1 MDDVKDRIINLLGPK
16 NDLLLEQLKD
26 LRKQCSSF
34 KDFEQG
40 IITSQIPVPIE
51 NRNKLFILLSLL
63 LKDVLS
69 ELKPANVDNMIETIA
84 RTELKLKNPDD
95 VSNVKDFVLDIL
107 KKSQNESGFKTQ
119 MDALESGFTSSAL
132 SQLYS
137 VYSKKN
143 MVTSVPKTVVENTL
157 LSTVKKETPDDD
169 DISLHIPNK
178 VPEWNYL
185 SDVSDLIKPEEASET
200 GYKIDDK
207 PVRDHIYIATVKR
220 ILSFGCFVRILNVKQ
235 SNCEGLIHI
244 SELPNGDKSQRPIDM
259 IHENQRVYVKVIKI
273 HSNGK
278 ISLTMKNIDQIN
290 GILLAPREFEGERR
304 SRRDTR
310 DDNQGPA
317 KKFNI
322 NKRRLTSP
330 ERWEIRQLIASGA
343 ASIDD
348 YPELNESKERFEEG
362 SSSMKAEE
370 TNKDLDIELNMDD
383 KPSFLKNEKS
393 LGLKKFE
400 MPKIVKVP
408 RSSMNRVAMNGSE
421 TMKQHREEKIQK
433 KRSIEQQI
441 RQKRGLDDPT
451 KNKQEVKRE
460 IEDLKKQLTVTAWE
474 QRRQRE
480 QISFGK
486 QTSSPLSKQ
495 RMSLPVFKMRNE
507 LVQSVKDNQF
517 LIIVGETGSGKTTQ
531 ITQYLNEEGF
541 SDYGII
547 GCTQPRRVAAVSVA
561 KRVAEEMDCRLGEEV
576 GYTIR
581 FEEKSS
587 PRTRIKYMTDGMLQR
602 EALLDPLMSKYSVI
616 MLDEAHERTVAT
628 DILFALLK
636 QAADKRPELKVIVTS
651 ATLNSAKF
659 SEYFN
664 DCPII
669 NIPGKTFPVEVLY
682 SQTPQMDYI
691 EASLD
696 CVMDIHINNGP
707 GDILVFLTGQEE
719 IDSCCEI
726 LYERVK
732 TLGDAISELL
742 ILPVYS
748 ALPSEVQ
755 SKIFEPT
762 PEGSRKVVFAT
773 NIAETSITIDGI
785 YYVID
790 PGFSKVNTYNPRTGM
805 EQLVVCPISQAQAN
819 QRKGR
824 AGRTGPGKCYRLY
837 TESAFYNEMLPNSIP
852 DIQRQNL
859 SNTIL
864 MLKAMGI
871 NDLLNFDFMDP
882 PPRSLMIYALN
893 ELYNLEALD
902 TEGFITKLGQRMSQF
917 PMDPTLSRSLLA
929 SVTNECSDEMITI
942 ISMLSVQNVFYRPRD
957 KQQIADS
964 KKAKFHHPYGDHL
977 TLLNVFTQWDL
988 AGRSDQFCEINFLHA
1003 RHLKRANDVRSQ
1015 ITRIFNQNHIPIAK
1029 CYGDPDLIRKTLV
1042 TGFFMN
1048 AAKRDSEVGYK
1059 TILGDTVVGIHPS
1072 SSLCG
1077 KEYDYVIYHSLILT
1091 SREYM
1096 SQVTCINA
1104 EWLIECA
1111 PHFYKAID
1119 DNSRSKK
1126 KAKIAPLH
1134 NRFSKDQNSWRLS
1147 SIRQS
1152 REKALGIKR

>member
-1 MDDVKDRIINLLGPK
+1 MDGVKDKII
-16 NDLLLEQLKD
+16 DLIGTKDVSVLEQIKD
-26 LRKQCSSF
+26 IRKGCSSF
-34 KDFEQG
+34 KDFEQQMAASK
-40 IITSQIPVPIE
+40 TQVPAW
-51 NRNKLFILLSLL
+51 RLNKLFILLSLFM
-63 LKDVLS
+63 KDVLNGP
-69 ELKPANVDNMIETIA
+69 LPPTIDGQIQA
-84 RTELKLKNPDD
+84 LVKTELQLQNPQDI
-95 VSNVKDFVLDIL
+95 SNVKDFVLDIL
-107 KKSQNESGFKTQ
+107 KKSQDEKDFKTQ
-119 MDALESGFTSSAL
+119 MDELESGLNSNVL

-137 VYSKKN
+137 LYTTKKVQTL
-143 MVTSVPKTVVENTL
+143 VTEANTENKVFPLVKTEPL
-157 LSTVKKETPDDD
+157 DDA

-178 VPEWNYL
+178 APEWNNL
-185 SDVSDLIKPEEASET
+185 SDMSDLVKKEIQSVRSQ
-200 GYKIDDK
+200 IDVS
-207 PVRDHIYIATVKR
+207 PLLDHIYIGTIKR
-220 ILSFGCFVRILNVKQ
+220 IMPFGCFVKILNVKQ
-235 SNCEGLIHI
+235 RNCEGLVHI
-244 SELPNGDKSQRPIDM
+244 SELPMRDRSNKPIDL
-259 IHENQRVYVKVIKI
+259 IRENQKVYVQVIKI
-273 HSNGK
+273 HPNGK
-278 ISLTMKNIDQIN
+278 ISLTMKNIDQNN
-290 GILLAPREFEGERR
+290 GKVESTRGSEQEVRGRKEL
-304 SRRDTR
+304 R
-310 DDNQGPA
+310 DDQGLVQ
-317 KKFNI
+317 KKFST

-348 YPELNESKERFEEG
+348 YPELNENKESAERN
-362 SSSMKAEE
+362 SSTLNAD
-370 TNKDLDIELNMDD
+370 NADIDVELNVDD
-383 KPSFLKNEKS
+383 KPAFLKNEKS
-393 LGLKKFE
+393 LGMKKFE

-421 TMKQHREEKIQK
+421 TMKEHREEKLQK
-433 KRSIEQQI
+433 KRNIEQQI
-441 RQKRGLDDPT
+441 REKRALDDPT
-451 KNKQEVKRE
+451 KNSQEIKKE

-474 QRRQRE
+474 QRRQKE
-480 QISFGK
+480 HISFGK
-486 QTSSPLSKQ
+486 HTSLPITKQ
-495 RMSLPVFKMRNE
+495 RMSLPVFKMRDE
-507 LVQSVKDNQF
+507 LVQAVKNNQF

-531 ITQYLNEEGF
+531 ITQFLNEEGF
-541 SDYGII
+541 SDNGII

-561 KRVAEEMDCRLGEEV
+561 KRVAEEVGCRLGEEV

-581 FEEKSS
+581 FEEKTSS
-587 PRTRIKYMTDGMLQR
+587 STRIKYMTDGMLQR

-636 QAADKRPELKVIVTS
+636 KAAEKRPELKVIITS
-651 ATLNSAKF
+651 ATLNSTKF

-682 SQTPQMDYI
+682 SQSPQMDYI

-748 ALPSEVQ
+748 ALPNEVQ

-762 PEGSRKVVFAT
+762 PAGSRKVVFAT

-790 PGFSKVNTYNPRTGM
+790 PGFAKVNTYNPRTGM

-824 AGRTGPGKCYRLY
+824 AGRTGPGKCYRLF
-837 TESAFYNEMLPNSIP
+837 TESAFYNEMLPNSVP

-882 PPRSLMIYALN
+882 PPRNLMIYALN
-893 ELYNLEALD
+893 ELFNLEALD

-942 ISMLSVQNVFYRPRD
+942 VAMLSVQNVFYRPRD
-957 KQQIADS
+957 KQQLSDI

-988 AGRSDQFCEINFLHA
+988 AGRSDQFCEVNFLHA
-1003 RHLKRANDVRSQ
+1003 RHLKRANDVRAQ
-1015 ITRIFNQNHIPIAK
+1015 LTRIFKQNHIPITK

-1059 TILGDTVVGIHPS
+1059 TILGQTMVGIHPS
-1072 SSLCG
+1072 SALCG
-1077 KEYDYVIYHSLILT
+1077 KDYDYVIYHSLVLT

-1111 PHFYKAID
+1111 PHFYKAVN
-1119 DNSRSKK
+1119 DNSKSRK